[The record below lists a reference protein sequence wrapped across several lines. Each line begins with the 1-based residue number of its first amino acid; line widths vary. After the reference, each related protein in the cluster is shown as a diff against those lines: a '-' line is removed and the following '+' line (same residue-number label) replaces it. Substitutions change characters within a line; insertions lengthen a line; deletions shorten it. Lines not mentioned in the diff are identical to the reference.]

1 MAKDSSKNKSL
12 AKAKKR
18 ARTAKGRFKADNP
31 KTPNVNEAYENKSIL
46 TKNWKTLLNKV
57 KLYSNKKHNFK
68 NKLMKNKKV
77 NCIKVNIYPDGGISR
92 IRAFGKVE

>member
-1 MAKDSSKNKSL
+1 MAKDSSKNKCTCKGKSL

-46 TKNWKTLLNKV
+46 TKNWKTLLGVIIIIAIGLIIGHYNQ
-57 KLYSNKKHNFK
+57 
-68 NKLMKNKKV
+68 
-77 NCIKVNIYPDGGISR
+77 
-92 IRAFGKVE
+92 

>member
-46 TKNWKTLLNKV
+46 TKNWKTLLGVIIIIAIGLIIGHYNQ
-57 KLYSNKKHNFK
+57 
-68 NKLMKNKKV
+68 
-77 NCIKVNIYPDGGISR
+77 
-92 IRAFGKVE
+92 

>member
-46 TKNWKTLLNKV
+46 TKDTHAHSKR
-57 KLYSNKKHNFK
+57 KKIPLH
-68 NKLMKNKKV
+68 
-77 NCIKVNIYPDGGISR
+77 
-92 IRAFGKVE
+92 